1 MLLRISII
9 VAILAGL
16 AVGGLNFVKVKEKI
30 TTLVQDRDEQKSAKE
45 TAMKERDD
53 TKRKLASTENTLKQT
68 QTELASTKDELSAAT
83 KRVQTVTAERDST
96 RKQLDDTR
104 KERDDARAELASYQA
119 TELTPPQIIAMN
131 KQYKSLQAENQFLA
145 RVASD
150 RALKIRALTN
160 ELAIY
165 KLGEDA
171 VVVTLPA
178 DLKGKVLVTDPKW
191 NFVVVNVGQEQG
203 VLEHGQLLVNRNG
216 RLVAKVI
223 VRSVQKDRCV
233 ANIMPG
239 WQLGEVME
247 GDLVIPANPEVKES
261 TSPTASTTQP
271 VSQLTV
277 TAVHQ

>member
-16 AVGGLNFVKVKEKI
+16 AVGGLNFVKVKEKVVN
-30 TTLVQDRDEQKSAKE
+30 LANDRDNEKS
-45 TAMKERDD
+45 MKE
-53 TKRKLASTENTLKQT
+53 KA
-68 QTELASTKDELSAAT
+68 QTELAKTKDDLNKTTAKLKTTETELVSTKDELATAA
-83 KRVQTVTAERDST
+83 KRLQTTIAERDST

-104 KERDDARAELASYQA
+104 KERDDARAELAAFQS

-145 RVASD
+145 RLASD

-165 KLGEDA
+165 KFGPDQ

-191 NFVVVNVGQEQG
+191 NFVVVNVGQDQG
-203 VLEHGQLLVNRNG
+203 VLERGELLVNRNG

-223 VRSVQKDRCV
+223 VRSVQKDRSV
-233 ANIMPG
+233 ANVMPG

-247 GDLVIPANPEVKES
+247 GDLVIPAHPEIKES
-261 TSPTASTTQP
+261 TNVTAASATTG
-271 VSQLTV
+271 SQLT
-277 TAVHQ
+277 AVRQ